1 MKTLEVII
9 EHAGDNLSA
18 YIEDVPIIVV
28 GDNLDEIK
36 KNTQE
41 AIKFYL
47 ESEETPVNKLNGAY
61 ELAYKFDTESLLN
74 YYTRI
79 FSYVSLQYLTG
90 INQKQLCHYASGL
103 SKPREQQ
110 RKKIETALHNLGN
123 ELLAVRL

>member
-1 MKTLEVII
+1 MKTLTVIV
-9 EHAGDNLSA
+9 EFAGDNLSA
-18 YIEDVPIIVV
+18 YIEGVPIVVV

-36 KNTQE
+36 TNMIE
-41 AIKFYL
+41 AIDFYL
-47 ESEETPVNKLNGAY
+47 ESEVAPVKKLQGAY
-61 ELAYKFDTESLLN
+61 DLNFQFDTESLLN

-110 RKKIETALHNLGN
+110 KRKLETALHNLGH
-123 ELLAVRL
+123 ELLSVRL

>member
-1 MKTLEVII
+1 MKTLTVII

-18 YIEDVPIIVV
+18 YIKGVPIVVV
-28 GDNLDEIK
+28 GDNLDEVK
-36 KNTQE
+36 KNMHE
-41 AIKFYL
+41 AIGFYL
-47 ESEETPVNKLNGAY
+47 ESETNPVSKLQGVY
-61 ELAYKFDTESLLN
+61 ELVFKFDAESLLN

-103 SKPREQQ
+103 NKPRERQK
-110 RKKIETALHNLGN
+110 RRIETALHKLGY

>member
-1 MKTLEVII
+1 MKTLTVII
-9 EHAGDNLSA
+9 EHAEDNLSA
-18 YIEDVPIIVV
+18 YIENVPIIVV
-28 GDNLDEIK
+28 GDNLDQIK
-36 KNTQE
+36 KNMQE
-41 AIKFYL
+41 AIGFYL
-47 ESEETPVNKLNGAY
+47 ESETVPVKELQEAY
-61 ELAYKFDTESLLN
+61 ELEYKFDAESLLN

-110 RKKIETALHNLGN
+110 RRKIETALHNLGN